1 VSERRCRRRQR
12 RARAR
17 REGAWARSPARRRGR
32 QLAAAILLAGACAPA
47 TGCSGGAG
55 ADPRA
60 SASKFHEP
68 AISPSCVPPRLNVS
82 AALAGGGVTVSPAP
96 DSRDAS
102 VSTQISMLGPPAAEL
117 SHVRVSGAQSGAH
130 GGRLKA
136 YSQGNGASFVPDR
149 PFTQGERVSVH
160 AELREDTRRVPFA
173 WSFTA
178 AVQDHGGHAGGSS
191 RPAPQKAVYQSFH
204 SRPDLQPPTV
214 TVTAHAAGATPGEI
228 FIAPYS
234 GPGQYGPMI
243 LDEDG
248 AVVWFRPLSPTGTR
262 AADFRVQQYEG
273 KPVLTWWQDPLSHGG
288 SSKAGEV
295 ILDSSYRRLAVIR
308 AGNGFQ
314 PDLHEFQITPQG
326 TGLITVYDGIDCDLS
341 AVGGPR
347 DAAVADTLLQQID
360 LKTGLVMYEWH
371 SLDHVPLS
379 DSYASARHASRTTPF
394 DYFHINSIDVQ
405 PEGDLLI
412 DARNTWAAYDVDART
427 GQVRWRLGG
436 RRSSFALGAGAR
448 TAYQHDARRQADGTI
463 TFFDNGATPA
473 VHPQSRA
480 IAVRLDR
487 AAKAASVVR
496 EAVHPGKALVAGSQ
510 GNLQALANGDWMVGW
525 GEVPYV
531 SEFGPG
537 GALLFDAHLPSTY
550 ESYRAYRLPWS
561 GQPSDS
567 PALAVVRSSP
577 AQKGATTAASGG
589 PATVYASWNGATQV
603 AAWRV
608 LSGSSQ
614 SSLAPVAS
622 AARKGFETAVPL
634 PRLASGAY
642 VAVQALD
649 ARGAVIGA
657 SRAKRA

>member
-1 VSERRCRRRQR
+1 V
-12 RARAR
+12 
-17 REGAWARSPARRRGR
+17 
-32 QLAAAILLAGACAPA
+32 
-47 TGCSGGAG
+47 
-55 ADPRA
+55 
-60 SASKFHEP
+60 
-68 AISPSCVPPRLNVS
+68 
-82 AALAGGGVTVSPAP
+82 
-96 DSRDAS
+96 
-102 VSTQISMLGPPAAEL
+102 
-117 SHVRVSGAQSGAH
+117 H

-136 YSQGNGASFVPDR
+136 YSQGDGASFVPDR
-149 PFTQGERVSVH
+149 PFTQGERVSVR
-160 AELREDTRRVPFA
+160 AELREGPRRVPFA

-178 AVQDHGGHAGGSS
+178 AVQDHGGHAGGSP

-214 TVTAHAAGATPGEI
+214 TVTAHAPGATPGEI

-243 LDEDG
+243 LDEGG
-248 AVVWFRPLSPTGTR
+248 AVEWFKPLSPTGTR

-273 KPVLTWWQDPLSHGG
+273 KPVLTWWQDPLSYGG

-295 ILDSSYRRLAVIR
+295 ILDSSYRRLAVVR

-347 DAAVADTLLQQID
+347 DAAVADTLMQQLD

-379 DSYASARHASRTTPF
+379 DSYASARHASRTTPY

-412 DARNTWAAYDVDART
+412 DARNTWAAYDVDAHS

-436 RRSSFALGAGAR
+436 RRSSFTLRAGAR

-480 IAVRLDR
+480 LELRLDR
-487 AAKAASVVR
+487 AAGTASVVR

-510 GNLQALANGDWMVGW
+510 GNLQALADGNWMVGW
-525 GEVPYV
+525 GESPYV
-531 SEFGPG
+531 SEFSPS
-537 GALLFDAHLPSTY
+537 GALLLDAHLPSTY
-550 ESYRAYRLPWS
+550 ESYRAYRLSWS

-567 PALAVVRSSP
+567 PAFAVTRSRG
-577 AQKGATTAASGG
+577 GATDRVPGS
-589 PATVYASWNGATQV
+589 ATVYASWNGATRL
-603 AAWRV
+603 ASWRV
-608 LSGSSQ
+608 LAGPSPSR
-614 SSLAPVAS
+614 LAPVAS
-622 AARKGFETAVPL
+622 AAKSGFETAVAVPK
-634 PRLASGAY
+634 LAPGAY

-649 ARGAVIGA
+649 ATGAVLGA
-657 SRAKRA
+657 SPAKRP

>member
-1 VSERRCRRRQR
+1 MLAGLALLLVL
-12 RARAR
+12 
-17 REGAWARSPARRRGR
+17 GALIA
-32 QLAAAILLAGACAPA
+32 LLA
-47 TGCSGGAG
+47 TRSGRAG
-55 ADPRA
+55 ADA
-60 SASKFHEP
+60 SASASAFKEP
-68 AISPSCVPPRLNVS
+68 AISPSCVPAHLNVS
-82 AALAGGGVTVSPAP
+82 AALAGGAVTVSPAP

-102 VSTQISMLGPPAAEL
+102 VSTQISMLGAPAAEL
-117 SHVRVSGAQSGAH
+117 SHVRVSGAQSGPH
-130 GGRLKA
+130 GGRMRA
-136 YSQGNGASFVPDR
+136 YSQGNGASFVPSR

-160 AELREDTRRVPFA
+160 AELRAGARVVPFA

-178 AVQDHGGHAGGSS
+178 AVQDHGGHAGGSP
-191 RPAPQKAVYQSFH
+191 RPAPQKAVYESFR

-214 TVTAHAAGATPGEI
+214 TVTARSPGATPGAI

-248 AVVWFRPLSPTGTR
+248 AVVWFKPLSPTGTR

-273 KPVLTWWQDPLSHGG
+273 KPVLTWWQDPLIAGG
-288 SSKAGEV
+288 SSKSGEV
-295 ILDSSYRRLAVIR
+295 ILDSSYHQLAIVR

-347 DAAVADTLLQQID
+347 DAAVADTLMQQID

-405 PEGDLLI
+405 PAGDLLI
-412 DARNTWAAYDVDART
+412 DARNTWAAYDVDAHT
-427 GQVRWRLGG
+427 GQVRWQLGG
-436 RRSSFALGAGAR
+436 KRSSFALGAGVR
-448 TAYQHDARRQADGTI
+448 TAWQHDARRQADGTI

-480 IAVRLDR
+480 IDVRLDQ
-487 AAKAASVVR
+487 AAKTASLVR
-496 EAVHPGKALVAGSQ
+496 EAAHPGKALVAGSQ
-510 GNLQALANGDWMVGW
+510 GNLQALPNGDWMVGW
-525 GEVPYV
+525 GEVPYF
-531 SEFGPG
+531 SEFSPA

-567 PALAVVRSSP
+567 PALAVVRSGGG
-577 AQKGATTAASGG
+577 AKGGSSGSGAGTGAASG
-589 PATVYASWNGATQV
+589 ATVYASWNGATQLTS
-603 AAWRV
+603 WRV
-608 LSGSSQ
+608 VAGPSP

-622 AARKGFETAVPL
+622 AARSGFETAVAVPK
-634 PRLASGAY
+634 LAPGAY

-649 ARGAVIGA
+649 ATGAVIGA
-657 SRAKRA
+657 SRVKRA

>member
-1 VSERRCRRRQR
+1 ML
-12 RARAR
+12 AGLALLLLL
-17 REGAWARSPARRRGR
+17 GALIALLAARSGR
-32 QLAAAILLAGACAPA
+32 
-47 TGCSGGAG
+47 AG
-55 ADPRA
+55 ADA
-60 SASKFHEP
+60 SASASAFKEP
-68 AISPSCVPPRLNVS
+68 TVSPSCVPPRLNVS

-102 VSTQISMLGPPAAEL
+102 VSTQISMLGPPAAQL
-117 SHVRVSGAQSGAH
+117 SRVSAVGSQSGAH
-130 GGRLKA
+130 GGRLLA
-136 YSQGNGASFVPDR
+136 YRSKIGQQGNGASFVPSK

-160 AELREDTRRVPFA
+160 ARLREGTREVPFA

-178 AVQDHGGHAGGSS
+178 AVQDHGGHAGGSP
-191 RPAPQKAVYQSFH
+191 RPAPQKAVYQSFR

-214 TVTAHAAGATPGEI
+214 SVTAHAPGATPGDI

-243 LDEDG
+243 LGEDG
-248 AVVWFRPLSPTGTR
+248 AVVWFKPLSPTGTR
-262 AADFRVQQYEG
+262 AADFRVQSYEG
-273 KPVLTWWQDPLSHGG
+273 KPVLTWWQDPLISGG

-295 ILDSSYRRLAVIR
+295 ILDSSYRQIAVVR

-326 TGLITVYDGIDCDLS
+326 TGLITIYDGIDCDLS
-341 AVGGPR
+341 SVGGPR
-347 DAAVADTLLQQID
+347 DAAVADTLMQQID

-371 SLDHVPLS
+371 SLDHVPLG

-405 PEGDLLI
+405 PAGDLLI
-412 DARNTWAAYDVDART
+412 DARNTWAAYDIDARS

-436 RRSSFALGAGAR
+436 KRSSFALGAGVRPAW
-448 TAYQHDARRQADGTI
+448 QHDARRQGDGTI

-480 IAVRLDR
+480 IDVRVD
-487 AAKAASVVR
+487 ASAKAATLVR
-496 EAVHPGKALVAGSQ
+496 EAVHPGKPLVAGSQ
-510 GNLQALANGDWMVGW
+510 GNVQALPGGDWMVGW
-525 GEVPYV
+525 GEVPYL
-531 SEFGPG
+531 SEFSST

-550 ESYRAYRLPWS
+550 ESYRAYRLAWS
-561 GQPSDS
+561 GQPAHS
-567 PALAVVRSSP
+567 PALAVVRSGGG
-577 AQKGATTAASGG
+577 AQGGAPKG
-589 PATVYASWNGATQV
+589 ATVYASWNGATQL
-603 AAWRV
+603 ASWRV
-608 LSGSSQ
+608 LAGPSP

-622 AARKGFETAVPL
+622 AARAGFETAVGVPK
-634 PRLASGAY
+634 LAAGAY

-649 ARGAVIGA
+649 ASGAVIGA

>member
-1 VSERRCRRRQR
+1 MSQR
-12 RARAR
+12 SAAR
-17 REGAWARSPARRRGR
+17 RFGRLSAIPILPAATVA
-32 QLAAAILLAGACAPA
+32 LATVALA

-82 AALAGGGVTVSPAP
+82 AALAGGGVTVSPEP

-117 SHVRVSGAQSGAH
+117 SHVRVSGAQSGVH
-130 GGRLKA
+130 SGRLKP
-136 YSQGNGASFVPDR
+136 YSQGNGASFVPSK
-149 PFTQGERVSVH
+149 PFTQGERVSVR
-160 AELREDTRRVPFA
+160 AELRDGARRVPFA

-178 AVQDHGGHAGGSS
+178 AVQDHGGHAGGSP

-228 FIAPYS
+228 LIAPYS

-248 AVVWFRPLSPTGTR
+248 AVVWFKPLSPTGTR

-273 KPVLTWWQDPLSHGG
+273 KPVLTWWQNPLSHGG

-295 ILDSSYRRLAVIR
+295 LLDSSYRRLAVIR
-308 AGNGFQ
+308 AGNGYQ

-360 LKTGLVMYEWH
+360 LRTGLVMYEWH

-412 DARNTWAAYDVDART
+412 DARNTWAAYDVDAHS

-436 RRSSFALGAGAR
+436 RRTSFRLGPGVA
-448 TAYQHDARRQADGTI
+448 TAYQHDARRRPDGTI

-480 IAVRLDR
+480 IDVRLDQT
-487 AAKAASVVR
+487 AKTASLVR

-510 GNLQALANGDWMVGW
+510 GNMQELSNGAWMVGW
-525 GEVPYV
+525 GEVPYF
-531 SEFGPG
+531 SEFSPA
-537 GALLFDAHLPSTY
+537 GALLLDAHLPSTY

-567 PALAVVRSSP
+567 PALAVVRSSS
-577 AQKGATTAASGG
+577 ALRGAAKAAVEG

-608 LSGSSQ
+608 LDRL
-614 SSLAPVAS
+614 LAVEPRAGGERSEVGLRDGVA
-622 AARKGFETAVPL
+622 V
-634 PRLASGAY
+634 PRLAAGAY
-642 VAVQALD
+642 VKAQALD
-649 ARGAVIGA
+649 ATGAVIGA
-657 SRAKRA
+657 SRATRA

>member
-1 VSERRCRRRQR
+1 MSASRFPP
-12 RARAR
+12 RAV
-17 REGAWARSPARRRGR
+17 
-32 QLAAAILLAGACAPA
+32 LAGLALLTLAGAAIA
-47 TGCSGGAG
+47 LLAARSGRAG
-55 ADPRA
+55 ADATA
-60 SASKFHEP
+60 SASAFREP
-68 AISPSCVPPRLNVS
+68 AVSPSCVPPRLNVS
-82 AALAGGGVTVSPAP
+82 AALAGGAVTVSPAP

-102 VSTQISMLGPPAAEL
+102 VSTQISMLGAPATEL
-117 SHVRVSGAQSGAH
+117 LHVRVSGAQSGAH
-130 GGRLKA
+130 SGRMKA
-136 YSQGNGASFVPDR
+136 YSQGNGASFVPSR

-160 AELREDTRRVPFA
+160 AELREGAREVPFA

-178 AVQDHGGHAGGSS
+178 AVQDHGGHAGGSP
-191 RPAPQKAVYQSFH
+191 RPAPQQAIYQSFR

-214 TVTAHAAGATPGEI
+214 TVTAHSPGATPGEI

-243 LDEDG
+243 LGEDG
-248 AVVWFRPLSPTGTR
+248 SVVWFKPLSPTGTR

-273 KPVLTWWQDPLSHGG
+273 KPVLSWWQDPLIAGG

-295 ILDSSYRRLAVIR
+295 ILDSSYHRLAVVR

-347 DAAVADTLLQQID
+347 DAAVADTLMQQID

-379 DSYASARHASRTTPF
+379 DSYASARHASRTTPL

-405 PEGDLLI
+405 PGGELLI
-412 DARNTWAAYDVDART
+412 DARNTWAVYDVDAHS
-427 GQVRWRLGG
+427 GQVRWQLGG
-436 RRSSFALGAGAR
+436 KRSSFALGAGVR
-448 TAYQHDARRQADGTI
+448 TAWQHDARRQGDGTI

-480 IAVRLDR
+480 IDVRVDT
-487 AAKAASVVR
+487 AAKAATLVR
-496 EAVHPGKALVAGSQ
+496 EAVHPGKPLVAGSQ
-510 GNLQALANGDWMVGW
+510 GNVQALADGDWMVGW
-525 GEVPYV
+525 GEVPYL
-531 SEFGPG
+531 SEFSST
-537 GALLFDAHLPSTY
+537 GALLLDAHLPSTY
-550 ESYRAYRLPWS
+550 ESYRAYRLAWS

-567 PALAVVRSSP
+567 PALAVVRSGG
-577 AQKGATTAASGG
+577 GAK
-589 PATVYASWNGATQV
+589 VYASWNGATRL
-603 AAWRV
+603 ASWRV
-608 LSGSSQ
+608 LTGPSP

-622 AARKGFETAVPL
+622 AARAGFETAVGVPK
-634 PRLASGAY
+634 LAAGAY

-649 ARGAVIGA
+649 ATGAVIGA

>member
-1 VSERRCRRRQR
+1 
-12 RARAR
+12 
-17 REGAWARSPARRRGR
+17 
-32 QLAAAILLAGACAPA
+32 
-47 TGCSGGAG
+47 
-55 ADPRA
+55 
-60 SASKFHEP
+60 
-68 AISPSCVPPRLNVS
+68 
-82 AALAGGGVTVSPAP
+82 
-96 DSRDAS
+96 
-102 VSTQISMLGPPAAEL
+102 
-117 SHVRVSGAQSGAH
+117 
-130 GGRLKA
+130 
-136 YSQGNGASFVPDR
+136 
-149 PFTQGERVSVH
+149 
-160 AELREDTRRVPFA
+160 
-173 WSFTA
+173 
-178 AVQDHGGHAGGSS
+178 
-191 RPAPQKAVYQSFH
+191 
-204 SRPDLQPPTV
+204 
-214 TVTAHAAGATPGEI
+214 
-228 FIAPYS
+228 
-234 GPGQYGPMI
+234 
-243 LDEDG
+243 
-248 AVVWFRPLSPTGTR
+248 VWFRPLSPTGTR

-273 KPVLTWWQDPLSHGG
+273 KPVLTWWQDPLSYGG

-295 ILDSSYRRLAVIR
+295 ILDSSYHQLAVVR

-379 DSYASARHASRTTPF
+379 DSYASARHASRTTPY

-412 DARNTWAAYDVDART
+412 DARNTWAAYDVDAHT

-436 RRSSFALGAGAR
+436 RRSSFTLGAGAR

-487 AAKAASVVR
+487 DAKTASVVR

-510 GNLQALANGDWMVGW
+510 GNLQALADGNWMVGW

-531 SEFGPG
+531 SEFSRA

-550 ESYRAYRLPWS
+550 ESYRAYRLAWS

-567 PALAVVRSSP
+567 PSLAVMRSGGG
-577 AQKGATTAASGG
+577 AKGAG
-589 PATVYASWNGATQV
+589 PGSATVYASWNGATQL
-603 AAWRV
+603 ASWRV
-608 LSGSSQ
+608 LAGSSP

-622 AARKGFETAVPL
+622 AAKAGFETAVVVPK
-634 PRLASGAY
+634 LAAGAY

-649 ARGAVIGA
+649 ATGAVIGA

>member
-1 VSERRCRRRQR
+1 MS
-12 RARAR
+12 AR
-17 REGAWARSPARRRGR
+17 RVSPCAV
-32 QLAAAILLAGACAPA
+32 LAGLALLLALGALIALLV
-47 TGCSGGAG
+47 TRSGPAG
-55 ADPRA
+55 ADPSA
-60 SASKFHEP
+60 SASAFKEP
-68 AISPSCVPPRLNVS
+68 AISPSCVPAHLNVS

-102 VSTQISMLGPPAAEL
+102 VSTQISMLGPPASQL
-117 SHVRVSGAQSGAH
+117 SRVRVSGAQSGVH

-136 YSQGNGASFVPDR
+136 YSQGNGASFVPSR

-160 AELREDTRRVPFA
+160 SELRDRARRVPFA

-178 AVQDHGGHAGGSS
+178 AVQDHGGHAGGSP

-214 TVTAHAAGATPGEI
+214 TVTAHAPGATPGEI

-248 AVVWFRPLSPTGTR
+248 AVVWFKPLSPTGTR

-273 KPVLTWWQDPLSHGG
+273 KPVLTWWQDPLSYGG

-295 ILDSSYRRLAVIR
+295 ILDSSYHQLAVVR

-379 DSYASARHASRTTPF
+379 DSYASARRASRTTPF
-394 DYFHINSIDVQ
+394 DYFHINSVDVQ

-412 DARNTWAAYDVDART
+412 DARNTWAAYDVDAHT

-436 RRSSFALGAGAR
+436 KRSSFTLGAGAR

-473 VHPQSRA
+473 VHAQSRA
-480 IAVRLDR
+480 IAVRLDP
-487 AAKAASVVR
+487 AAKTASVVR
-496 EAVHPGKALVAGSQ
+496 EAVHPGKPLVAGSQ
-510 GNLQALANGDWMVGW
+510 GNLQALSNGDWMVGW
-525 GEVPYV
+525 GEVPYF
-531 SEFGPG
+531 SEFSPA
-537 GALLFDAHLPSTY
+537 GALLLDAHLPSTY

-567 PALAVVRSSP
+567 PSLAVTRSRV
-577 AQKGATTAASGG
+577 G
-589 PATVYASWNGATQV
+589 ATVYASWNGATQL
-603 AAWRV
+603 ASWRV
-608 LSGSSQ
+608 LAGSSP
-614 SSLAPVAS
+614 SNLAPVAS
-622 AARKGFETAVPL
+622 AARSGFETAVAVPT
-634 PRLASGAY
+634 PAAGAY

-649 ARGAVIGA
+649 ATGAVIGA

>member
-1 VSERRCRRRQR
+1 LS
-12 RARAR
+12 AR
-17 REGAWARSPARRRGR
+17 RVSPRA
-32 QLAAAILLAGACAPA
+32 LLAGLALLALAGAAIALAA
-47 TGCSGGAG
+47 TRSSSAG
-55 ADPRA
+55 ADA
-60 SASKFHEP
+60 TALVSSFKEP
-68 AISPSCVPPRLNVS
+68 AVSPSCVPARLNIS
-82 AALAGGGVTVSPAP
+82 AALAGGNVTVSPEP

-102 VSTQISMLGPPAAEL
+102 VSTQISMLGPPASAL
-117 SHVRVSGAQSGAH
+117 SHVSVSGSQSGAH
-130 GGRLKA
+130 GGRLLA
-136 YSQGNGASFVPDR
+136 YSQGNGASFVPGK

-160 AELREDTRRVPFA
+160 ARLREGTREVPFA

-178 AVQDHGGHAGGSS
+178 AVQDHGGHAGGSP
-191 RPAPQKAVYQSFH
+191 RPAPQKAVYQSFR

-214 TVTAHAAGATPGEI
+214 IVTAHAAGTTPGEI

-243 LDEDG
+243 LGEDG
-248 AVVWFRPLSPTGTR
+248 SVVWFKPLTPTGTR

-273 KPVLTWWQDPLSHGG
+273 KSVLTWWQDPLISGG

-295 ILDSSYRRLAVIR
+295 ILDSSYHQLAVVR

-347 DAAVADTLLQQID
+347 NAAVADTLMQQID

-379 DSYASARHASRTTPF
+379 DSYASAAHAGRTTPF

-405 PEGDLLI
+405 PGGDLLI
-412 DARNTWAAYDVDART
+412 DARNTWAAYDVDARS
-427 GQVRWRLGG
+427 GQVRWQLGG
-436 RRSSFALGAGAR
+436 KRSSFALGAGVR
-448 TAYQHDARRQADGTI
+448 TAWQHDARRQNDGTI

-480 IAVRLDR
+480 IDVRVDA
-487 AAKAASVVR
+487 AAKAATLVR
-496 EAVHPGKALVAGSQ
+496 ESVHPGKPLVAGSQ
-510 GNLQALANGDWMVGW
+510 GNVQALAGGGWMVGW

-531 SEFGPG
+531 SEFSPT

-567 PALAVVRSSP
+567 PALAVVRS
-577 AQKGATTAASGG
+577 GAGAR
-589 PATVYASWNGATQV
+589 VYASWNGATQL
-603 AAWRV
+603 ASWRV
-608 LSGSSQ
+608 LAGSSPT
-614 SSLAPVAS
+614 SLAPVAS
-622 AARKGFETAVPL
+622 AARSGFETAIGVPKL
-634 PRLASGAY
+634 TTGAY

-649 ARGAVIGA
+649 ASGAVIGA